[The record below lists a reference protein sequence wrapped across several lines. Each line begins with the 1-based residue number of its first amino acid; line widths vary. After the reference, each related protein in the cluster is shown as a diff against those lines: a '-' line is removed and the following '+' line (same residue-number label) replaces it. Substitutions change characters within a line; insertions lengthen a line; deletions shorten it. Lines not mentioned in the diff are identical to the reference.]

1 LRAHTNWLMV
11 KEKDFIPALTGIRAI
26 CAYFIFFKHLNPFSF
41 TENPNSF
48 LFINQFYT
56 FLTFFFVL
64 SGFIICHKF
73 YEINSLKRKHLYNY
87 FINRFSR
94 VFPVLFILTSITFL
108 LQYIK
113 HTDTTVSILT
123 NYFLNITLLK
133 GFSSEYYL
141 TGIGPGWSLTVEELF
156 YFLSPLL
163 FLLLKKKS
171 ALLYILLS
179 VYLAGVLLT
188 LLFSGINIGGFF
200 STYHFTF
207 YFTFFGRVFEFLCG
221 IYLAMLVKGIYKN
234 TWIEKTGHK
243 STYIGVLLISIAV
256 LLQYWIAQRFNVL
269 QGYENWLGLFVNNMI
284 MPIGITILF
293 YGLIYYK
300 SPVQWFLGSGLMVQL
315 GNSTYSFYLLH
326 TSFLLSWVK
335 KYISHNLFIV
345 FISIILFSFLFYK
358 LVEQPIARRLRKKF
372 TIR

>member
-1 LRAHTNWLMV
+1 MV
-11 KEKDFIPALTGIRAI
+11 KEKDFIPSLTGIRAV

-41 TENPNSF
+41 TKDPNAF

-108 LQYIK
+108 IQYIR
-113 HTDTTVSILT
+113 HIDSTESIIK
-123 NYFLNITLLK
+123 NYILNITLLK
-133 GFSSEYYL
+133 GFSSNYYL

-163 FLLLKKKS
+163 FLLLKRKS
-171 ALLYILLS
+171 VLLYILLS
-179 VYLAGVLLT
+179 IYLAGVLLT
-188 LLFSGINIGGFF
+188 LLFSGINADGFF
-200 STYHFTF
+200 SSFHFTF
-207 YFTFFGRVFEFLCG
+207 YFTFFGRVFEFFCG
-221 IYLAMLVKGIYKN
+221 IYLAMIVKGRFKN
-234 TWIEKTGHK
+234 AWLEKTAHR
-243 STYIGVLLISIAV
+243 STYIGVLIICVALFLLFLISV
-256 LLQYWIAQRFNVL
+256 HFNIM
-269 QGYENWLGLFVNNMI
+269 QGYENWLGLFVNNII

-293 YGLIYYK
+293 YGLIYRK
-300 SPVQWFLGSGLMVQL
+300 SLLERFLGSRLMVYL

-326 TSFLLSWVK
+326 TTFLLSWIK

-345 FISIILFSFLFYK
+345 FISMILFAFVFYK
-358 LVEQPIARRLRKKF
+358 LIEQPIARKLRKHF

>member
-1 LRAHTNWLMV
+1 MV

-41 TENPNSF
+41 TENPSSF
-48 LFINQFYT
+48 LIVNQFYT

-94 VFPVLFILTSITFL
+94 VFPVLFILTTITFL
-108 LQYIK
+108 LQYLK
-113 HTDTTVSILT
+113 HTDTTSSIVT

-171 ALLYILLS
+171 ALIYILLS
-179 VYLAGVLLT
+179 VYLAGLLLT
-188 LLFSGINIGGFF
+188 LLFSAVNIGGFF
-200 STYHFTF
+200 SSFHFTF

-234 TWIEKTGHK
+234 GWLEKAGQR
-243 STYIGVLLISIAV
+243 STYIGVLLICMAVGLQYLIAV
-256 LLQYWIAQRFNVL
+256 RFNVF
-269 QGYENWLGLFVNNMI
+269 QGYEHWSGLFVNNII

-293 YGLIYYK
+293 YGLIYHR

-345 FISIILFSFLFYK
+345 FVSIILFSFLFYK
-358 LVEQPIARRLRKKF
+358 LVEQPIARKLRKQF
-372 TIR
+372 TLR

>member
-1 LRAHTNWLMV
+1 MV

-41 TENPNSF
+41 AEDPNSF

-108 LQYIK
+108 LQFIK
-113 HTDTTVSILT
+113 HADSTGSILT

-171 ALLYILLS
+171 TLLYILLS

-188 LLFSGINIGGFF
+188 LLFSGINTGGFF

-221 IYLAMLVKGIYKN
+221 IYLAMLVKGKYKN
-234 TWIEKTGHK
+234 TQIEKIGYK
-243 STYIGVLLISIAV
+243 STYIGLSIIFVAV
-256 LLQYWIAQRFNVL
+256 LLQYWIALRFNVL
-269 QGYENWLGLFVNNMI
+269 QGYENWLGLLTNNII

-293 YGLIYYK
+293 YGLIYHK
-300 SPVQWFLGSGLMVQL
+300 SPVQWFLGSELMVQL

-335 KYISHNLFIV
+335 KYISHNLVII

-358 LVEQPIARRLRKKF
+358 LVEQPIARKLRKQF

>member
-1 LRAHTNWLMV
+1 MV

-26 CAYFIFFKHLNPFSF
+26 CAYFIFFKHLNPFSD

-94 VFPVLFILTSITFL
+94 VFPVLFILTTITFL
-108 LQYIK
+108 LQYLK
-113 HTDTTVSILT
+113 HTDTTASIVT

-133 GFSSEYYL
+133 GFSSQYYL

-179 VYLAGVLLT
+179 VYLAGLLLT

-200 STYHFTF
+200 SSYHFTF

-234 TWIEKTGHK
+234 AWLEKTGQR
-243 STYIGVLLISIAV
+243 STYIGVLLICMAVGLQYLIAV
-256 LLQYWIAQRFNVL
+256 RFNVL
-269 QGYENWLGLFVNNMI
+269 QGYEHWSGLFVNNII

-293 YGLIYYK
+293 YGLIYHK

-345 FISIILFSFLFYK
+345 FVSIILFSFLFYK
-358 LVEQPIARRLRKKF
+358 LVEQPIARKLRKQF
-372 TIR
+372 TLR

>member
-1 LRAHTNWLMV
+1 LRIHTNPLMI

-56 FLTFFFVL
+56 FLSFFFVL

-113 HTDTTVSILT
+113 HADTTSSILT

-156 YFLSPLL
+156 YLLSPLL
-163 FLLLKKKS
+163 FFLLKKKS
-171 ALLYILLS
+171 TLLYILLS
-179 VYLAGVLLT
+179 VYLSGVLLT
-188 LLFSGINIGGFF
+188 LLFSGINTGGFF
-200 STYHFTF
+200 SSYHFTF

-221 IYLAMLVKGIYKN
+221 IYLAMLVKGKYKN
-234 TWIEKTGHK
+234 TRIENLGYK
-243 STYIGVLLISIAV
+243 STYIGLSLIIIAV

-269 QGYENWLGLFVNNMI
+269 QGYENWLGLFVNNMV
-284 MPIGITILF
+284 MPIGITLLF
-293 YGLIYYK
+293 YGLIYHK

-335 KYISHNLFIV
+335 KYISHHLVLV
-345 FISIILFSFLFYK
+345 FI
-358 LVEQPIARRLRKKF
+358 
-372 TIR
+372 

>member
-1 LRAHTNWLMV
+1 MV

-113 HTDTTVSILT
+113 HSDSTSSIFT

-179 VYLAGVLLT
+179 VYLIGILMT

-200 STYHFTF
+200 SSYHFTF

-221 IYLAMLVKGIYKN
+221 IYLAMLVKGNYKN
-234 TWIEKTGHK
+234 TRIEKLGYK
-243 STYIGVLLISIAV
+243 STYIGLSLIFLAL
-256 LLQYWIAQRFNVL
+256 LLQYWIALRFNVS
-269 QGYENWLGLFVNNMI
+269 QGYENWAGLLVNNII

-293 YGLIYYK
+293 YGLIYHR
-300 SPVQWFLGSGLMVQL
+300 SPLQWFLGSGLMVQL

-335 KYISHNLFIV
+335 KYISHNLVIIFIL
-345 FISIILFSFLFYK
+345 IILFAFIFYK
-358 LVEQPIARRLRKKF
+358 LVEQPIARKLRKHF
-372 TIR
+372 ITR